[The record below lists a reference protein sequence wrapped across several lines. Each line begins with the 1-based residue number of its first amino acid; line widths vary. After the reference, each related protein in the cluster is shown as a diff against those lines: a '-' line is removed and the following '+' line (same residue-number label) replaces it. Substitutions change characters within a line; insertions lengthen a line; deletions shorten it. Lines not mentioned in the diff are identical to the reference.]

1 MGRPSRGAPP
11 RAIKSGG
18 LRRIPLA
25 YRDRRRVCGLPFGHD
40 CGVPLLRFGG
50 ANSRR
55 RRVRRRRVRGSP
67 RLGRQPTAASTQT
80 EPTSGAIS
88 RVRTAPL
95 PFNPSSS
102 ARGRAPTPST
112 KTGPSTNWPS
122 SERTGT
128 GVPARHRRGASRRSP
143 EGESSPVGSSGTVG
157 WCAGSTTAGGAT
169 RRNGSRSSPRD
180 IARWRTP
187 PAIPTLTVGDA

>member
-1 MGRPSRGAPP
+1 MRERADAPGQAGGGAEVRGSGADSRDRLGWGGRLVERLRGL
-11 RAIKSGG
+11 SGSP
-18 LRRIPLA
+18 RRIRVDH
-25 YRDRRRVCGLPFGHD
+25 RDRRRVCGLPFGHD

-88 RVRTAPL
+88 RARTAPL
-95 PFNPSSS
+95 PFSPSSS

-112 KTGPSTNWPS
+112 KTGPSTNWTS
-122 SERTGT
+122 SERTRDG
-128 GVPARHRRGASRRSP
+128 GVVCWEP
-143 EGESSPVGSSGTVG
+143 
-157 WCAGSTTAGGAT
+157 GGAVRT
-169 RRNGSRSSPRD
+169 GSWVSELSEGYH
-180 IARWRTP
+180 
-187 PAIPTLTVGDA
+187 PTEDATSVTGGFDRCG